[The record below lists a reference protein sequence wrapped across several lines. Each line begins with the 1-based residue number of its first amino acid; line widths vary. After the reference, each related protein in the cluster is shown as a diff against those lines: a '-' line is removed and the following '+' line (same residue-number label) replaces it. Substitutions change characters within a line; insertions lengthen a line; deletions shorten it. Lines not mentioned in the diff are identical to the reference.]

1 MDLELSSE
9 VILGSEGV
17 GCVGLLLPLTTW
29 RARRGR
35 GLRLRRLD
43 TQAGELGS
51 RESVEE
57 EEDRGME
64 AEGGTTQE
72 EEDKVELAAE
82 VVVVVIVEVV
92 VAEVCS
98 GFEEEEGGG
107 LEDST
112 LWRERDKERDNTVGM
127 DHRRLES
134 NDVLCV

>member
-1 MDLELSSE
+1 MGLELRSGD
-9 VILGSEGV
+9 ILGSGEV
-17 GCVGLLLPLTTW
+17 GCVELLLLLTTW

-57 EEDRGME
+57 EDRGMDS
-64 AEGGTTQE
+64 EGGTTQEEE

-82 VVVVVIVEVV
+82 KEVVVEVV
-92 VAEVCS
+92 VAEVVCS
-98 GFEEEEGGG
+98 GFKEEEGGG

-112 LWRERDKERDNTVGM
+112 LWRDKERGTIQSRWITGQAG
-127 DHRRLES
+127 EQ
-134 NDVLCV
+134 

>member
-57 EEDRGME
+57 EEDRGM
-64 AEGGTTQE
+64 GGTTQE
-72 EEDKVELAAE
+72 EDRVEVAAE

-98 GFEEEEGGG
+98 GIEEEEGGG

-112 LWRERDKERDNTVGM
+112 LWRERET
-127 DHRRLES
+127 RRGTTQS
-134 NDVLCV
+134 GWITGGW

>member
-1 MDLELSSE
+1 M
-9 VILGSEGV
+9 GSGGT
-17 GCVGLLLPLTTW
+17 GCPGLLAPLTTW

-57 EEDRGME
+57 VEDRGME

-72 EEDKVELAAE
+72 EEEEEKEELAAEE
-82 VVVVVIVEVV
+82 VVVVVVVVVVLVVV
-92 VAEVCS
+92 VAEVVCS
-98 GFEEEEGGG
+98 GFKEEEEGGG

-112 LWRERDKERDNTVGM
+112 L
-127 DHRRLES
+127 
-134 NDVLCV
+134 

>member
-72 EEDKVELAAE
+72 EDKEELAAE
-82 VVVVVIVEVV
+82 VVVVVVIVEVV

-98 GFEEEEGGG
+98 GFEVEEGGG

-112 LWRERDKERDNTVGM
+112 LWRERQGERDNTVGM

>member
-1 MDLELSSE
+1 MDFELSSE

-57 EEDRGME
+57 EEERGME

-112 LWRERDKERDNTVGM
+112 LWRERETRREGQHSRDGSQ
-127 DHRRLES
+127 EAGEQ
-134 NDVLCV
+134 

>member
-1 MDLELSSE
+1 MELSSG
-9 VILGSEGV
+9 VILGSAGIE
-17 GCVGLLLPLTTW
+17 CAALLPPLTTW

-57 EEDRGME
+57 EEEEEEEGGGGPGANKDRGME

-72 EEDKVELAAE
+72 EEEEEEIAAEE
-82 VVVVVIVEVV
+82 VVVVVVVVV
-92 VAEVCS
+92 VAVVEVEGEHRLVCS
-98 GFEEEEGGG
+98 GFKEEGGG

-112 LWRERDKERDNTVGM
+112 L
-127 DHRRLES
+127 
-134 NDVLCV
+134 